1 MSPVSGL
8 DGCIVPYC
16 CRTISPKLRGLKQQ
30 QMYYVRNESEILEQF
45 TRVAWPRVS
54 HEIAIKLT
62 IGAVVIWKLSR
73 PRTYFQDGSL
83 TSLSPG
89 ASVPGCVDLGLE
101 RLERLPNSLPL
112 LDLPFQAEGRVSFM
126 I

>member
-1 MSPVSGL
+1 M
-8 DGCIVPYC
+8 
-16 CRTISPKLRGLKQQ
+16 
-30 QMYYVRNESEILEQF
+30 
-45 TRVAWPRVS
+45 AWPRVS
-54 HEIAIKLT
+54 HEIAVKLT

-83 TSLSPG
+83 TSLLPG
-89 ASVPGCVDLGLE
+89 ADSVPGCVDLGMERPE
-101 RLERLPNSLPL
+101 RLHNSLPL